1 MGDEKV
7 NLSFKLVMQP
17 EKLSCLCRSKKKVV
31 LPARSRRRGVA
42 NTTTCC
48 LLLPTTEEDDE
59 ECDIVSNF
67 VFFFLQNRKRDEN
80 VWLPSGLDLITHIA
94 LRWEEL
100 SNHLHTC
107 LGNNGTMSVFPE
119 MLPYSRRYP
128 LMPRQFGIIH
138 RIRVHCT
145 QTLSCLPLSL
155 LRVVLGTREK
165 TPFPLSQCSK
175 QVSTNPL
182 CPVTRRDFRGM
193 NQVLLHCMGGGGAE
207 VTGSAEDNG
216 SYCGVELLVP
226 RVGEDPGILVVDE
239 RSAALRREKVFLE
252 R

>member
-1 MGDEKV
+1 MRPRSLRDEMRNGTEELEKGV
-7 NLSFKLVMQP
+7 SKWGMKRLIYLSNLWCNPKSCHACVDLKRKLFYQQEAGEVGELNPVWFSQIQ
-17 EKLSCLCRSKKKVV
+17 LSGAAWC
-31 LPARSRRRGVA
+31 AGGVA

-138 RIRVHCT
+138 RIRV
-145 QTLSCLPLSL
+145 QSVCL
-155 LRVVLGTREK
+155 
-165 TPFPLSQCSK
+165 
-175 QVSTNPL
+175 
-182 CPVTRRDFRGM
+182 
-193 NQVLLHCMGGGGAE
+193 
-207 VTGSAEDNG
+207 
-216 SYCGVELLVP
+216 LLV
-226 RVGEDPGILVVDE
+226 
-239 RSAALRREKVFLE
+239 LRLWLWW
-252 R
+252 